1 MLNLDLSRFEKLKAS
16 GRLPSPKGV
25 ALAVAQMSQ
34 DENASIQEVA
44 RVVKS
49 DPALAGRI
57 IKAANGANFSGR
69 RPVTSIPDALVVL
82 GVSAVRQLALGF
94 SLVSN
99 FRNGTCKPF
108 DYQGFWSRSL
118 LTAIAVQTLTLR
130 THAAAPEDGFILGLL
145 CRVGCLAFATAY
157 PKEYGTVLAQLN
169 GSPIRKLAELE
180 RQAFAMDHNDF
191 TAALLADWGIP
202 KALAEPACYHENPP
216 AGGFSEG
223 SRPYILAHL
232 LHLATSIADA
242 CLAPDAIRDGLLPQ
256 IGILG
261 SGLGLESEATAT
273 LCDQVVREWHDWGR
287 ILEVST
293 RQVPS
298 FSQPMKSDVRP
309 VAATA
314 GAAPWDNYPLRILI
328 VDDDPAIRHLLT
340 RILTEA
346 GHAVETAA
354 NGKEALEMALG
365 TPPQLILTDWLMP
378 EVDGVSLCRT
388 LRATRAGRGIY
399 LLVLTHSDD
408 GDRLVAAF
416 EAGADDYLVKPFS
429 PRLLAARL
437 RAAQR
442 VIQLQEEVERDHEEI
457 RRYAAELA
465 LINRRLYQAA
475 LTDSLTELPNRRYA
489 MDRMH
494 QEWAAAS
501 RSGRPLSCMLIDI
514 DGFKGVN
521 DTYGHDAGDQV
532 LRHVAGVLRR
542 HARTQDIISR
552 IGGEEF
558 LVICPDTDPGA
569 AYQCAERLR
578 QAVVA
583 LSSLVVEGK
592 AVSVTVSIGVA
603 CRSPEME
610 THDALIKAADR
621 ALYSAKSTGRDR
633 TVTYPEKSR

>member
-1 MLNLDLSRFEKLKAS
+1 MLNIDLSKFEKLKAS

-69 RPVTSIPDALVVL
+69 RPVASIPDALVVL

-108 DYQGFWSRSL
+108 DYQDFWSRSL
-118 LTAIAVQTLTLR
+118 LTAIAVQALTLR

-157 PKEYGTVLAQLN
+157 PKEYGTVLTQLN

-202 KALAEPACYHENPP
+202 KALAEPARHHENPP
-216 AGGFSEG
+216 AGGFAEG

-256 IGILG
+256 IEILS

-298 FSQPMKSDVRP
+298 FLQPVKPEARS
-309 VAATA
+309 VAA
-314 GAAPWDNYPLRILI
+314 GAAPWDNYPLRVLV
-328 VDDDPAIRHLLT
+328 VDDDPVVRHLLAKS
-340 RILTEA
+340 LTEA
-346 GHAVETAA
+346 GHTVETAA

-365 TPPQLILTDWLMP
+365 APPQLILTDWLMP
-378 EVDGVSLCRT
+378 EMDGVNLCRM

-408 GDRLVAAF
+408 DDRLVTAF

-465 LINRRLYQAA
+465 LINRRLHQAA

-501 RSGRPLSCMLIDI
+501 RSRRPLSCMLIDI

-521 DTYGHDAGDQV
+521 DAYGHDAGDQV

-542 HARTQDIISR
+542 HARTQDMISR

-558 LVICPDTDPGA
+558 LVICPGADPAA

-578 QAVVA
+578 QAVA
-583 LSSLVVEGK
+583 SSSLAVGGK

-603 CRSPEME
+603 CRAPEME
-610 THDALIKAADR
+610 NHDALIKAADQV
-621 ALYSAKSTGRDR
+621 LYSAKSTGRDR
-633 TVTYPEKSR
+633 TVIYPEKSR